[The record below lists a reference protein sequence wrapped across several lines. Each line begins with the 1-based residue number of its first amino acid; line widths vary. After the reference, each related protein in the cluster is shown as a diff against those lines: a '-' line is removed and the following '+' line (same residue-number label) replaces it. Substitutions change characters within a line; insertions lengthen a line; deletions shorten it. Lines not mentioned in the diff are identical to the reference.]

1 MPTTLKAPASQP
13 VPKTPADFPLYAPGL
28 PIIGPTMGVIRDP
41 IDYHLAAYRQHGP
54 IYRTSYLGSE
64 SLVIGGLDANE
75 FVWSNSAL
83 WSYHDMRASFREE
96 FGDKYL
102 TPLDGDPHR
111 RKRRRL
117 NPAFRPDLLMGN
129 APAMSRVVRERL
141 ERLKGEKVE
150 LRLTCHR
157 LLLNMTSQVLLGID
171 LDEEQLGDIILV
183 EKDLL
188 LGGLFGPARR
198 LFFNRPKYLRA
209 KRKVIE
215 YLGRLVDERL
225 AKPLRDDDRDTF
237 SVALRSVPDGE
248 TPDRD
253 ELIGDL
259 YLLLTGGLNS
269 TANLALWTLMYLSF
283 RPDWLAQIREE
294 IAAVPPD
301 RFTAMKQW
309 PKIKATV
316 MEIERMRPP
325 TPINVLLPV
334 EDFEFQ
340 NIRVKKGTPVTHVLC
355 LTHFMSEIYDQP
367 FEFRPE
373 RFLGET
379 NYPAKAHAAF
389 GGGAHMCIG
398 MPLARLQVPLIIA
411 NIAANFD
418 LEFTRPLSFQPRLS
432 AALTPAQ
439 KSIPARFRPHAA
451 PSTAS

>member
-1 MPTTLKAPASQP
+1 
-13 VPKTPADFPLYAPGL
+13 
-28 PIIGPTMGVIRDP
+28 MGVIRDP
-41 IDYHLAAYRQHGP
+41 IDYHLSAYRQYGP

-64 SLVIGGLDANE
+64 SLVIGGLEAND

-83 WSYHDMRASFREE
+83 WSYHDMRAAFREE
-96 FGDKYL
+96 FSEKYL
-102 TPLDGDPHR
+102 TPLDGETHR

-117 NPAFRPDLLMGN
+117 NPAFRPDLLMSN
-129 APAMSRVVRERL
+129 APAMSHVVRERL
-141 ERLKGEKVE
+141 GRLEGREVE
-150 LRLTCHR
+150 LRLECHK
-157 LLLNMTSQVLLGID
+157 LLLNMTSRVLLGID
-171 LDEEQLGDIILV
+171 LDEKQLDDIILV

-188 LGGLFGPARR
+188 LGGLFGPMRR

-209 KRKVIE
+209 KRRVIA

-237 SVALRSVPDGE
+237 SVALRSVPEGE
-248 TPDRD
+248 KPDRD

-269 TANLALWTLMYLSF
+269 TANLALWSLMYLHR

-294 IAAVPPD
+294 VATVPPD
-301 RFTAMKQW
+301 QFSAMKQW

-325 TPINVLLPV
+325 TPLNVLLPV

-340 NIRVKKGTPVTHVLC
+340 NIRVRKGTPVTHVLC
-355 LTHFMSEIYDQP
+355 LTHFMEEIYERP

-373 RFLGET
+373 RFLGDT

-398 MPLARLQVPLIIA
+398 MPLARLQVPLVIA

-418 LEFTRPLSFQPRLS
+418 LEFSGKLSFQPRLS
-432 AALTPAQ
+432 AALTPSQ
-439 KSIPARFRPHAA
+439 RHVPVRVLPRSSGH
-451 PSTAS
+451 TA

>member
-1 MPTTLKAPASQP
+1 MPNTLEAPAAVQSA
-13 VPKTPADFPLYAPGL
+13 PKTPADFPLYAPGL
-28 PIIGPTMGVIRDP
+28 PIVGPTLGVLRDP
-41 IDYHLAAYRQHGP
+41 IDYHLSAYRQFGP
-54 IYRTSYLGSE
+54 VYRTSYLGDE
-64 SLVIGGLDANE
+64 SLVIGGLEANE

-129 APAMSRVVRERL
+129 APGMSRVVRERL
-141 ERLKGEKVE
+141 GALEGREVE
-150 LRLTCHR
+150 LRLVCHK
-157 LLLNMTSQVLLGID
+157 LLLNMTSQVLLGLQ
-171 LDEEQLGDIILV
+171 LDEKMLDDIILV
-183 EKDLL
+183 ERDLL
-188 LGGLFGPARR
+188 LGGLYGPARR
-198 LFFNRPKYLRA
+198 LFFSRPWYRRA
-209 KRKVIE
+209 KRRVIA
-215 YLGRLVDERL
+215 YLGQLVDDRL
-225 AKPLRDDDRDTF
+225 QKPLREDDRDTF
-237 SVALRSVPDGE
+237 SVALRSIPEGE
-248 TPDRD
+248 RPNRE

-269 TANLALWTLMYLSF
+269 TANLALWTMMYLYH

-301 RFTAMKQW
+301 QFTAMKQW

-334 EDFEFQ
+334 EDFVFQ

-355 LTHFMSEIYDQP
+355 LTHFMEEIYDRP

-379 NYPAKAHAAF
+379 DYPAKAHAAF

-411 NIAANFD
+411 NVAANFD
-418 LEFTRPLSFQPRLS
+418 VEFAGKMSFQPRLS

-439 KSIPARFRPHAA
+439 KSIPGRFRPHAA
-451 PSTAS
+451 V